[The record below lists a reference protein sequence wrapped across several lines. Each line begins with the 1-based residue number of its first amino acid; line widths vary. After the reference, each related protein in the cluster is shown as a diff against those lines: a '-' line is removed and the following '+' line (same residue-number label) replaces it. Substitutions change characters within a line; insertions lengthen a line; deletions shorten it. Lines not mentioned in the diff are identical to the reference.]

1 MAAKLGGG
9 DDDTISEINVT
20 PLVDIMLVLLII
32 FMLTSEA
39 VSKKVVKPTID
50 VDLPT
55 AASGEDKPGEP
66 LSIVVNKEGALFLNG
81 KEIAEAKLRGGQTA
95 RKGQGQGQDGGGV
108 ERRQASI
115 SRSHRRH
122 NRRAEG
128 VGGGERRHQHQ
139 GPRDRIERASRRGHR
154 ASNAVGAPLQE
165 GPSHTPSRCWI
176 VICWPHLRSR
186 R

>member
-81 KEIAEAKLRGGQTA
+81 KEIAEAKLREVVKQRVQA
-95 RKGQGQGQDGGGV
+95 KGKGKTEAVLSADRRLSHGRIVGIIDALRVLGV
-108 ERRQASI
+108 ENVAINTKAQ
-115 SRSHRRH
+115 
-122 NRRAEG
+122 E
-128 VGGGERRHQHQ
+128 
-139 GPRDRIERASRRGHR
+139 IE
-154 ASNAVGAPLQE
+154 
-165 GPSHTPSRCWI
+165 
-176 VICWPHLRSR
+176 
-186 R
+186 

>member
-9 DDDTISEINVT
+9 DDEVISEINVT

-66 LSIVVNKEGALFLNG
+66 LSIVVNKQGALFLNG
-81 KEIAEAKLRGGQTA
+81 KEITEAKLREVVKA
-95 RKGQGQGQDGGGV
+95 RVVIKGKGKTEAVLSADKRLSHGRIVGIIDMLRVLGV
-108 ERRQASI
+108 ENVAINTKAQ
-115 SRSHRRH
+115 
-122 NRRAEG
+122 E
-128 VGGGERRHQHQ
+128 
-139 GPRDRIERASRRGHR
+139 IE
-154 ASNAVGAPLQE
+154 
-165 GPSHTPSRCWI
+165 
-176 VICWPHLRSR
+176 
-186 R
+186 